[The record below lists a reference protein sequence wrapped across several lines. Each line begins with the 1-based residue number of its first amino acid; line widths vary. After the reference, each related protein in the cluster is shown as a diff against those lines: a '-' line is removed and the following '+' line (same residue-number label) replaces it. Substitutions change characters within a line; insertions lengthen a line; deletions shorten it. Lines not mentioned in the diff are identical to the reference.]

1 MRIRYP
7 AAAAAGLL
15 GVLLLLG
22 AGCGKSIQANSGS
35 KSFEPG
41 AKRDVTT
48 ASLRTT
54 SPAAGAMSSG
64 ARQSEKQ
71 PDAGRHAMTARPGD
85 PGEVGIEPL
94 SSNSLSNGE
103 GAPVPSLSSM
113 DTAGP
118 TVTGKRSDE
127 QRVPG
132 ELLVAKSEPADSSRR
147 RVEEMQREQI
157 ATAAAGLED
166 VFFTFDSWQI
176 SNEGKQTL
184 MLDAEWMK
192 ANPARSVTIEGHCDE
207 RGTLAYNLVL
217 GEKRAKAVQTYLM
230 ELGVSGRQMG
240 VVSYGKERPFCKE
253 HDESCYQKNRRGHLV
268 LRGE

>member
-1 MRIRYP
+1 MRTRYP
-7 AAAAAGLL
+7 AAALAGFL
-15 GVLLLLG
+15 GILLLLG
-22 AGCGKSIQANSGS
+22 TGCGKSIQANSGS

-48 ASLRTT
+48 ASMRTT
-54 SPAAGAMSSG
+54 SPTGGSMSSG
-64 ARQSEKQ
+64 TRQ
-71 PDAGRHAMTARPGD
+71 PDMMARSGD
-85 PGEVGIEPL
+85 TGDAGIEPL
-94 SSNSLSNGE
+94 ST
-103 GAPVPSLSSM
+103 APVPSLSAM

-118 TVTGKRSDE
+118 VINGKRSDE

-176 SNEGKQTL
+176 TNEGKQTL

-192 ANPARSVTIEGHCDE
+192 ANPARSVTVEGHCDE

-230 ELGVSGRQMG
+230 ELGVSSRQVG

-268 LRGE
+268 LR

>member
-1 MRIRYP
+1 MRTRYP
-7 AAAAAGLL
+7 AAAAGLL

-54 SPAAGAMSSG
+54 SPAGGAISSG
-64 ARQSEKQ
+64 SRPSEKQ
-71 PDAGRHAMTARPGD
+71 PDAGRGAMTARAGD
-85 PGEVGIEPL
+85 TGEVGIEPL
-94 SSNSLSNGE
+94 SSTGE
-103 GAPVPSLSSM
+103 PTAPMPSLSAM
-113 DTAGP
+113 DTSGP
-118 TVTGKRSDE
+118 TVNGKRSDE

-166 VFFTFDSWQI
+166 VFFSFDSWQI
-176 SNEGKQTL
+176 TNEGKQTL
-184 MLDAEWMK
+184 MLNAEWMK

-230 ELGVSGRQMG
+230 ELGVNVRQLG
-240 VVSYGKERPFCKE
+240 VVSYGKERPFCKD

-268 LRGE
+268 LRAE

>member
-1 MRIRYP
+1 MRTRYP

-54 SPAAGAMSSG
+54 GPAGGAMSSG
-64 ARQSEKQ
+64 ARQ
-71 PDAGRHAMTARPGD
+71 PDGARPDMTSRPGD

-94 SSNSLSNGE
+94 SSSGE
-103 GAPVPSLSSM
+103 PTAPMPSLSAM

-118 TVTGKRSDE
+118 AVSGKRSDE

-166 VFFTFDSWQI
+166 VFFSFDSWQI
-176 SNEGKQTL
+176 TNEGKQTL
-184 MLDAEWMK
+184 MVDAEWMK

-217 GEKRAKAVQTYLM
+217 GEKRARAVQTYLM
-230 ELGVSGRQMG
+230 ELGVSSRQLG

-253 HDESCYQKNRRGHLV
+253 HDESCYQRNRRGHLV

>member
-1 MRIRYP
+1 MRTRYP
-7 AAAAAGLL
+7 AAALAGLL

-22 AGCGKSIQANSGS
+22 TGCGKSIQANSGS

-48 ASLRTT
+48 ASMRTT
-54 SPAAGAMSSG
+54 GPMSSG
-64 ARQSEKQ
+64 ARQPDMMARSGDTGSE
-71 PDAGRHAMTARPGD
+71 T
-85 PGEVGIEPL
+85 GIEPL
-94 SSNSLSNGE
+94 SST
-103 GAPVPSLSSM
+103 APVPSLSAM

-118 TVTGKRSDE
+118 TVSGRRSDE

-132 ELLVAKSEPADSSRR
+132 ELLVAKSEPADASRR

-176 SNEGKQTL
+176 TNEGKQTL

-230 ELGVSGRQMG
+230 ELGVSSRQVG

-268 LRGE
+268 LR

>member
-1 MRIRYP
+1 MRTRYP
-7 AAAAAGLL
+7 ATALAAFL
-15 GVLLLLG
+15 GVLILLG

-35 KSFEPG
+35 KSYEPG
-41 AKRDVTT
+41 ARRDVTT
-48 ASLRTT
+48 ASMRTT
-54 SPAAGAMSSG
+54 SPTGGAMSSG
-64 ARQSEKQ
+64 SRQLEAGRQ
-71 PDAGRHAMTARPGD
+71 PDMMARSGD
-85 PGEVGIEPL
+85 TGSEAGIEPL
-94 SSNSLSNGE
+94 SSS
-103 GAPVPSLSSM
+103 APMPSLSSI

-118 TVTGKRSDE
+118 GVSGKRSDE

-132 ELLVAKSEPADSSRR
+132 ELLVAKSEPADTSRR

-176 SNEGKQTL
+176 TNEGKQTL

-192 ANPARSVTIEGHCDE
+192 ANPARAVTIEGHCDE

-230 ELGVSGRQMG
+230 ELGVSTRQVG